1 MHVAKEQVP
10 IRIETRGAVA
20 RQQTGFGDVSGYG
33 VLGAEYFSLAAGTD
47 LTPLLAGLRD
57 GLCHSP
63 HWGYL
68 IQGELTVIYRD
79 KSEEVV
85 RGGDLFFWPAGHTV
99 KVGALDAEIIL
110 FSPEH
115 EHGEVFEHIARKL
128 DG

>member
-1 MHVAKEQVP
+1 MHVAKQDVP
-10 IRIETRGAVA
+10 VRIETKGAVA
-20 RQQTGFGDVSGYG
+20 RQQRGFGDVSGYG

-68 IQGELTVIYRD
+68 IEGELTVIYGD
-79 KSEEVV
+79 ATEELV

-99 KVGALDAEIIL
+99 KVAVDAEIIL

-115 EHGEVFEHIARKL
+115 EHGEVLEHIASKL
-128 DG
+128 RG